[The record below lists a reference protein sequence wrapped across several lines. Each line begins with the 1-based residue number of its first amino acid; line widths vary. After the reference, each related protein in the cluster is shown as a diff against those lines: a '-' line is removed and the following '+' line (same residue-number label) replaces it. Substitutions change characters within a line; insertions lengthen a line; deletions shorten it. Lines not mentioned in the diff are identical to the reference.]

1 MQNYINVLIE
11 YIEYYLQFDGVQAS
25 LIDNII
31 HEKMSS
37 LFELYYLAA
46 YAQRNDIVSSL
57 NDYFRTFGYTDEE
70 LIMPGADPS
79 TMIDASTLDLN

>member
-1 MQNYINVLIE
+1 VN
-11 YIEYYLQFDGVQAS
+11 
-25 LIDNII
+25 NII

-46 YAQRNDIVSSL
+46 YARRDEIVTSL

-79 TMIDASTLDLN
+79 TMIDAPVIDLE